1 MHCLWETVQS
11 CESCSVV
18 SDSWRPHELYS
29 PWNSLGQNTGV
40 CRLRF
45 SRGSSQPRDRTQVS
59 CIAIGF
65 TNWAIGEAPSGP
77 KCLINSWNEHRWPQ
91 TEITEEGTTAQRISA
106 GKGCCRAEP
115 LWGKKDQVWKADM
128 GGGGEGNDYVKK
140 YLKNG
145 WIIWLLLSP
154 SSFPSSPVKESRDC
168 GSALFLQVGEHGF
181 ECNFKPALHRKGE
194 RDEACALSEWQ
205 RMIIYQSTPSI
216 SGWAFN
222 LQGSW
227 RCRLTIQV
235 ICRSRLR

>member
-40 CRLRF
+40 CSLRF

-59 CIAIGF
+59 CTAIGF

-77 KCLINSWNEHRWPQ
+77 QCLINSWNEHRWPQ

-128 GGGGEGNDYVKK
+128 GGGGGRKWLCEKVFEKWLDNLAFTVTIFLSLITSEGIQR
-140 YLKNG
+140 LWECSLSSG
-145 WIIWLLLSP
+145 GGTWIW
-154 SSFPSSPVKESRDC
+154 
-168 GSALFLQVGEHGF
+168 
-181 ECNFKPALHRKGE
+181 
-194 RDEACALSEWQ
+194 
-205 RMIIYQSTPSI
+205 M
-216 SGWAFN
+216 
-222 LQGSW
+222 
-227 RCRLTIQV
+227 
-235 ICRSRLR
+235 